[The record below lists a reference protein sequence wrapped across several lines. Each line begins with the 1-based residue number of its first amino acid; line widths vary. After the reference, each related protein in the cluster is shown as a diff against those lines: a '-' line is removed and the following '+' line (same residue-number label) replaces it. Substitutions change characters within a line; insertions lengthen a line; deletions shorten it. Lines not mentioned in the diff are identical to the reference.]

1 MIIRKLEQEESP
13 PIELLLTADPSERL
27 VKEYLKTGI
36 CYIAEE
42 KNQWIGVYVLLPI
55 KEESIELI
63 NLAVVEIYQ
72 GKGLGK
78 KLVMHAVKEA
88 KKLGYKVIEVGTGN
102 SSIGQLALYQKC
114 GFRINRIDKDFFL
127 INYEEEIYENG
138 IQCVDMIRLI
148 QDI

>member
-13 PIELLLTADPSERL
+13 PIELLLTADPSENL
-27 VKEYLKTGI
+27 VKEYLKMGI

-138 IQCVDMIRLI
+138 IQCVDMIKLT